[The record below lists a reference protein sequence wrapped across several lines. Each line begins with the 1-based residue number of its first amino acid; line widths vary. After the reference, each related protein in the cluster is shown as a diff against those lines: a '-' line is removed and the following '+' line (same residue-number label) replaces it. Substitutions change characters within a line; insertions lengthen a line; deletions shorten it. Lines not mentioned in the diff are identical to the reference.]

1 MQEVLVVI
9 RAKFDKAKEEV
20 DSDLAI
26 FAADLVGILEKN
38 ADSHPNWKETLQDLL
53 VLARSYAM
61 TSSAEF
67 WLQCEGIVQELDNR
81 RQRTSSRYAEAASCP
96 NAFHSHKVYQ
106 IAGSTKKVGW
116 PRMKYFSASSIYSP
130 AFCRK
135 TNSSRHRKRVQ
146 KF

>member
-38 ADSHPNWKETLQDLL
+38 ADSHPKWKETLQDLL

-81 RQRTSSRYAEAASCP
+81 HQELHPGMLKQLHARCFSFSQGVPDCWFHKESGLAEDEI
-96 NAFHSHKVYQ
+96 F
-106 IAGSTKKVGW
+106 
-116 PRMKYFSASSIYSP
+116 FS
-130 AFCRK
+130 FV
-135 TNSSRHRKRVQ
+135 NL
-146 KF
+146 